1 MKQYQKN
8 GKMTMRLRRC
18 GVGPDDAAA
27 PGIDGGME
35 AEVALAASPAIGIA
49 WPIKRS
55 IHDVDI

>member
-1 MKQYQKN
+1 
-8 GKMTMRLRRC
+8 MTMRLRRR

-35 AEVALAASPAIGIA
+35 AAVALAASPAIGIA